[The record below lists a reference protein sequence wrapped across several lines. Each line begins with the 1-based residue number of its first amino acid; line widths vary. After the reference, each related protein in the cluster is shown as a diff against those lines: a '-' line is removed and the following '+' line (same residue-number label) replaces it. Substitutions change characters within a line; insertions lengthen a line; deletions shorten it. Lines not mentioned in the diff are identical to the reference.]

1 MHFLLRTGVVVGIC
15 LACAAVR
22 ADDPSLWSRTLSS
35 TAAGTKKV
43 WNTTVDVVTLKPVR
57 NYFAPKKPK
66 SDLGLGFK
74 PDPRKKQ
81 ASSSS
86 PFGTWFQPKKTTAP
100 PQTVGEF
107 LSLERPR

>member
-1 MHFLLRTGVVVGIC
+1 MKFLLRTSAVVVLG
-15 LACAAVR
+15 LVGATSH
-22 ADDPSLWSRTLSS
+22 ADEPSLWSRTLSS
-35 TAAGTKKV
+35 TAAGTKRA

-57 NYFAPKKPK
+57 NYFSPKKPT
-66 SDLGLGFK
+66 SNLGLGFK

-81 ASSSS
+81 QSSGLLGS
-86 PFGTWFQPKKTTAP
+86 WFQSKPEPGP